1 LFFFDLD
8 DTNARGRGYDFMPY
22 PARLTCL
29 KKCAVISDVHANLEA
44 FEAVLAEAQ
53 GLDIFCLGDLVDY
66 GANPNE
72 VVELVRRMGI
82 RTIMGNHDWAAV
94 SGDTSQF
101 NARAAMSS
109 IWTRAHLASQ
119 NLEFISTL
127 APELRPH
134 FEMAEAYFTH
144 GSPDDRLWEY
154 VEPSTHSDLFGHYL
168 AKLGVRIIGLG
179 HTHAPYVWED
189 GGRVIFNPGSVG
201 QPRDGDPRAS
211 FAVLSVEEQ
220 WVRVDIRRVG
230 YDIQKAASKIREA
243 GLPESHA
250 TRLFSGT

>member
-1 LFFFDLD
+1 
-8 DTNARGRGYDFMPY
+8 
-22 PARLTCL
+22 L
-29 KKCAVISDVHANLEA
+29 KKLAIISDVHANLEA

-53 GLDIFCLGDLVDY
+53 GLEILCLGDLVDY

-72 VVELVRRMGI
+72 VVELFRHRGI
-82 RTIMGNHDWAAV
+82 RTIMGNHDWAAL
-94 SGDTSQF
+94 SGDTSLF

-109 IWTRAHLASQ
+109 IWTRAHLTSQ
-119 NLEFISTL
+119 HLAFIRTF
-127 APELRPH
+127 APEVRSS

-154 VEPSTHSDLFGHYL
+154 VDPSTHSDLFGHYL
-168 AKLGVRIIGLG
+168 AKQGVRIIGLG
-179 HTHAPYVWED
+179 HTHVPYVWKEK
-189 GGRVIFNPGSVG
+189 GKVVFNPGSVG

-220 WVRVDIRRVG
+220 EVSVDIRRVE
-230 YDIQKAASKIREA
+230 YDISKAASKIREA

-250 TRLFSGT
+250 NRLFSGS

>member
-1 LFFFDLD
+1 
-8 DTNARGRGYDFMPY
+8 M
-22 PARLTCL
+22 
-29 KKCAVISDVHANLEA
+29 KKVAIVSDVHANLEA
-44 FEAVLAEAQ
+44 LEAVLAETH
-53 GLDIFCLGDLVDY
+53 GLDVICLGDLVDY

-72 VVELVRRMGI
+72 VIEIVRQRGI

-94 SGDTSQF
+94 SGDTSLF

-109 IWTRAHLASQ
+109 IWTRAHLTGQ
-119 NLEFISTL
+119 NLEFVRTLVPEIRSTF
-127 APELRPH
+127 EL
-134 FEMAEAYFTH
+134 EECYFTH

-154 VEPSTHSDLFGHYL
+154 VDPRTHSELFGHYL
-168 AKLGVRIIGLG
+168 AKLGVGIIGLG
-179 HTHAPYVWED
+179 HTHVPFVWKEE
-189 GGRVIFNPGSVG
+189 GKVVFNPGSVG

-220 WVRVDIRRVG
+220 EVGVDIRRVE
-230 YDIQKAASKIREA
+230 YDVQKAASKIREA

>member
-1 LFFFDLD
+1 
-8 DTNARGRGYDFMPY
+8 M
-22 PARLTCL
+22 
-29 KKCAVISDVHANLEA
+29 KKVAIVSDVHANLEA
-44 FEAVLAEAQ
+44 FEAVLAETH
-53 GLDIFCLGDLVDY
+53 GLDVICLGDLVDY

-72 VVELVRRMGI
+72 VIEIVRQRGI

-94 SGDTSQF
+94 SGDTSLF

-109 IWTRAHLASQ
+109 IWTRAHLTGQ
-119 NLEFISTL
+119 NLEFVRTLVPEIRSTF
-127 APELRPH
+127 EL
-134 FEMAEAYFTH
+134 EECYFTH

-154 VEPSTHSDLFGHYL
+154 VDPRTHSELFGHYL
-168 AKLGVRIIGLG
+168 AKLGVGIIGLG
-179 HTHAPYVWED
+179 HTHVPFVWKEE
-189 GGRVIFNPGSVG
+189 GKVVFNPGSVG

-220 WVRVDIRRVG
+220 EVGVDIRRVE
-230 YDIQKAASKIREA
+230 YDVQKAASKIREA